1 MKKFLSILLSAIVC
15 VSAAS
20 FSDVGKC
27 YADNN
32 NLSDTEVP
40 LPKPYVDEGSDDT
53 F

>member
-32 NLSDTEVP
+32 NLSDTEAP
-40 LPKPYVDEGSDDT
+40 LPKPYVDDHIPDD